1 MKFSDIFK
9 EQIEPSLSI
18 LLEDGS
24 VKLGFDSREVTLTY
38 KNMHNTNPPDFRRF
52 VYKMTML
59 AVIGLFPTYEDL
71 CKVNKT
77 FDPKSYKHECVYQR
91 CKSMTEKLHHLL
103 GDELFDTIVYAEQD
117 LDDIYGD

>member
-1 MKFSDIFK
+1 MKFSNIFK
-9 EQIEPSLSI
+9 EQIEPSLSTS
-18 LLEDGS
+18 LEDDN
-24 VKLGFDSREVTLTY
+24 VKLGFDGREITLTY
-38 KNMHNTNPPDFRRF
+38 KNMQNTNPPNLRRV

-59 AVIGLFPTYEDL
+59 AVIGLFSTYEDL

-77 FDPKSYKHECVYQR
+77 FDPKNYKHECVYQR
-91 CKSMTEKLHHLL
+91 CKSMKEKLHHLL